1 MLRLSHQLL
10 IIILFSLVGCGYQL
24 QKPLVISDHRQA
36 IFIDGDRLLALKLKK
51 HLRSQGVIVSDT
63 LSNANSRITI
73 AVIERD
79 SRNLTL
85 SDDSRVGQ
93 TAHSLSVTVEWLS
106 LQKSDISLQP
116 ISTSVILAPTS
127 VHAELVQLQNPDNVA
142 AQQSTKERLQQQ
154 LGDRIIA
161 KMLHII
167 RLNNR

>member
-10 IIILFSLVGCGYQL
+10 IILLFCLVGCGYQL

-51 HLRSQGVIVSDT
+51 QLRSQGIIVSDT

-85 SDDSRVGQ
+85 SDDSREGQ
-93 TAHSLSVTVEWLS
+93 TAHNLSVTIEWLS

-116 ISTSVILAPTS
+116 ISTSVILPPTS

>member
-10 IIILFSLVGCGYQL
+10 IILFFCLVGCGYQL

-51 HLRSQGVIVSDT
+51 QLRSQGIIVSDT
-63 LSNANSRITI
+63 LGNANNII
-73 AVIERD
+73 LAVIERG

-85 SDDSRVGQ
+85 SADSRDGQ
-93 TAHSLSVTVEWLS
+93 TAHRLSVTIEWLS
-106 LQKSDISLQP
+106 LQKSDISSQP
-116 ISTSVILAPTS
+116 ITTSVILPPTS

-154 LGDRIIA
+154 LSDRIIV
-161 KMLHII
+161 KILHII
-167 RLNNR
+167 RLNSC